1 MTKSDKL
8 REFAHKYGVEYTDS
22 PFYSGFK
29 QTANSVKTCLSDLTA
44 LLEQHKEMMMEF
56 TEWTSRK
63 NIEGL
68 VYVEANKKWGV
79 CELGN
84 FIEFTTAE
92 LFDYWLKNVKK

>member
-44 LLEQHKEMMMEF
+44 LISEGYYPKEF
-56 TEWTSRK
+56 VEWKDINCTYLRGSSRYAINECPK
-63 NIEGL
+63 TAFGD
-68 VYVEANKKWGV
+68 YVPYT
-79 CELGN
+79 LD
-84 FIEFTTAE
+84 E
-92 LFDYWLKNVKK
+92 LFNYWKENEQ